1 MENIIRYALSNGADE
16 AEIFTRYT
24 RVNEARTEGDK
35 LKNDSKII
43 IETVI
48 RIVVD
53 KSITTAYLTTD
64 SGDVIRDSI
73 NDLISLAKN
82 TPPDPYWEGLP
93 YPKKPVKHVNA
104 WSSDLESIDQEL
116 LTNLTKKDLEYM
128 KSKDNRVI
136 PVSIKYSLYSTGYKV
151 VNSNGVNIEDRSNG
165 LGYFID
171 VKAKDGNSESNTF
184 GFKRSK
190 TREIESEK
198 VIDETVNRAL
208 ELLKGVKL
216 DKVYKGPVLMDP
228 LAVSSTL
235 YFSLARVITGTAVQE
250 GYSPLAKRLGEE
262 ISDKRLTIYDDG
274 LLENGWNTRNY
285 DEEGYPQ
292 QKTGIIVDGK
302 LVGFIHNTYTARR
315 MGVESTGNARRRESM
330 IRVDITNLTI
340 KPGSKD
346 LDRLMSSYDELI
358 LVRNMPMG
366 AHTINYMTGSINMVG
381 TELYYVKKGS
391 IEKVL
396 KPLTIT
402 GNIYEALTDIEIG
415 NDVEDT
421 FFNIYTPS
429 IVFTKFTLA

>member
-1 MENIIRYALSNGADE
+1 M
-16 AEIFTRYT
+16 
-24 RVNEARTEGDK
+24 
-35 LKNDSKII
+35 
-43 IETVI
+43 
-48 RIVVD
+48 
-53 KSITTAYLTTD
+53 
-64 SGDVIRDSI
+64 
-73 NDLISLAKN
+73 
-82 TPPDPYWEGLP
+82 
-93 YPKKPVKHVNA
+93 
-104 WSSDLESIDQEL
+104 
-116 LTNLTKKDLEYM
+116 
-128 KSKDNRVI
+128 
-136 PVSIKYSLYSTGYKV
+136 
-151 VNSNGVNIEDRSNG
+151 
-165 LGYFID
+165 
-171 VKAKDGNSESNTF
+171 
-184 GFKRSK
+184 
-190 TREIESEK
+190 
-198 VIDETVNRAL
+198 
-208 ELLKGVKL
+208 
-216 DKVYKGPVLMDP
+216 
-228 LAVSSTL
+228 
-235 YFSLARVITGTAVQE
+235 
-250 GYSPLAKRLGEE
+250 
-262 ISDKRLTIYDDG
+262 
-274 LLENGWNTRNY
+274 LENGWNTRNY